1 MTDTKGE
8 APASLEKRGAAL
20 EIVLRRKADMPKNFV
35 AEFTEHADD
44 AGITANGAQMV
55 ARAWTDPEYS
65 ARMLVDGTAA
75 ARELGFEFP
84 EHHRNL
90 VVLENAATV
99 HNDEEDAMKRLVEL
113 VVTAAM
119 LTIPAAASA
128 QALTEAQ
135 ARAAIAPWYQL
146 FNQPVQGDMKT
157 LQEQILTADYESC
170 SGYLPGDC
178 WGRETSIKVVGGF
191 AKSIPDMKFDI
202 KEILVAG
209 DRIVVRGEVTGT
221 PAGDL
226 FGVPH
231 TGKSFR
237 IMAIDIQTIRDGKI
251 ARTYHLENWLSALR
265 QLRDK

>member
-1 MTDTKGE
+1 
-8 APASLEKRGAAL
+8 
-20 EIVLRRKADMPKNFV
+20 
-35 AEFTEHADD
+35 
-44 AGITANGAQMV
+44 
-55 ARAWTDPEYS
+55 
-65 ARMLVDGTAA
+65 
-75 ARELGFEFP
+75 
-84 EHHRNL
+84 
-90 VVLENAATV
+90 
-99 HNDEEDAMKRLVEL
+99 MKRLVEL

-128 QALTEAQ
+128 QTLTEAQ

-170 SGYLPGDC
+170 SGYLPGEC

-209 DRIVVRGEVTGT
+209 DRVVVRGEVTGT

-226 FGVPH
+226 FGVSH